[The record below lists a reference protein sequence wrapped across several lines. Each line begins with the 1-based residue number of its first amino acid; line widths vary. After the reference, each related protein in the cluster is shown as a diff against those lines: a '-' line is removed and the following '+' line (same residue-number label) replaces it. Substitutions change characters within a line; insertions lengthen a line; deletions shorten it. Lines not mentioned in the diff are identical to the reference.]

1 MCRRKWILYYGL
13 CVRIVSLCAVLATG
27 IGPRDT
33 GRRDMSQRHGLQQSR
48 RRFLKDNGEKTNRF
62 YANYP
67 VFPAGLTVDISLL
80 YTS

>member
-1 MCRRKWILYYGL
+1 VLKERDFYCGL
-13 CVRIVSLCAVLATG
+13 CVRLVSLCAVLATG

-33 GRRDMSQRHGLQQSR
+33 GRRDMSQRHGLQQSG

-67 VFPAGLTVDISLL
+67 VFPAGLTVDKSWL